1 MKREI
6 KDKLMG
12 MKKSELVDIILRKD
26 DVERKNDSI
35 IKSLKHDYDELF
47 LLSESYKE
55 SIDDLT
61 TEHEEYKAKVEKG
74 STMFAIFYAVIYA
87 ATVITLLCSL

>member
-1 MKREI
+1 MKKEI

-12 MKKSELVDIILRKD
+12 MKKSELVEIILRKD

-61 TEHEEYKAKVEKG
+61 TEQAEYKARVEKQVITFG
-74 STMFAIFYAVIYA
+74 IFYAVIYA
-87 ATVITLLCSL
+87 ITVITLLCSL

>member
-1 MKREI
+1 MKKEI

-12 MKKSELVDIILRKD
+12 MKKSELVEIILRKD

-35 IKSLKHDYDELF
+35 IKQLEHNNHELCI
-47 LLSESYKE
+47 LSESYKE

-61 TEHEEYKAKVEKG
+61 TEHEEYKARVEKRY
-74 STMFAIFYAVIYA
+74 TMFAIFYAAIYA
-87 ATVITLLCSL
+87 ITVITLLCSL

>member
-1 MKREI
+1 MKKEI

-12 MKKSELVDIILRKD
+12 MKKSELVEIILRKD
-26 DVERKNDSI
+26 DVERKNDVV

-55 SIDDLT
+55 GIDYLT
-61 TEHEEYKAKVEKG
+61 TEYEEYKARIKRE
-74 STMFAIFYAVIYA
+74 SAIFAIFCGAIYA
-87 ATVITLLCSL
+87 ASVITLICLL

>member
-26 DVERKNDSI
+26 DVERKNDST
-35 IKSLKHDYDELF
+35 IKLLEHSNHELHV
-47 LLSESYKE
+47 LSESYKD

-61 TEHEEYKAKVEKG
+61 TDYEEYKERVEKRY
-74 STMFAIFYAVIYA
+74 TMFAIFYAVIYA

>member
-26 DVERKNDSI
+26 DVERKNDST
-35 IKSLKHDYDELF
+35 IKLLEHNNHELHI
-47 LLSESYKE
+47 LSESYKE

-61 TEHEEYKAKVEKG
+61 TEHEEYKRRVEKRA
-74 STMFAIFYAVIYA
+74 TMFAIFYTAIYA
-87 ATVITLLCSL
+87 ASMITLLCSL

>member
-1 MKREI
+1 MKKEI

-12 MKKSELVDIILRKD
+12 MKKSELVEIILRKD

-35 IKSLKHDYDELF
+35 IKQLEHNNHELRI
-47 LLSESYKE
+47 LSESYKE

-61 TEHEEYKAKVEKG
+61 TEHEEYKARVEKRY
-74 STMFAIFYAVIYA
+74 TMFAIFYAAIYA
-87 ATVITLLCSL
+87 ITVITLLCSL

>member
-1 MKREI
+1 MKKEI

-12 MKKSELVDIILRKD
+12 MKKSELVEIILRKD

-35 IKSLKHDYDELF
+35 IKVLKHDYDELHS
-47 LLSESYKE
+47 LSESYKE

-61 TEHEEYKAKVEKG
+61 TEHEAYKARIERQSMTFG
-74 STMFAIFYAVIYA
+74 ILYTVIYA

>member
-26 DVERKNDSI
+26 DVERKNDST
-35 IKSLKHDYDELF
+35 IKLLEHNNHELRI
-47 LLSESYKE
+47 LSESYKE

-61 TEHEEYKAKVEKG
+61 TEHEEYKARIERQSMTFG
-74 STMFAIFYAVIYA
+74 ILYTVIYA
-87 ATVITLLCSL
+87 ATVIILLCSL

>member
-26 DVERKNDSI
+26 DVERKNDST

>member
-1 MKREI
+1 MKKEI

-12 MKKSELVDIILRKD
+12 MKKSELVEIILRKD
-26 DVERKNDSI
+26 DVERKNDAV

-47 LLSESYKE
+47 TVSESYKE

-61 TEHEEYKAKVEKG
+61 TEHEEYKARVEKRY
-74 STMFAIFYAVIYA
+74 TAFAIFYAVIYA
-87 ATVITLLCSL
+87 ITVITLLCSL

>member
-1 MKREI
+1 MKKEI

-12 MKKSELVDIILRKD
+12 MKKSELVEIILRKD
-26 DVERKNDSI
+26 DVERKNDAV

-47 LLSESYKE
+47 TVSESYKE

-61 TEHEEYKAKVEKG
+61 TEHEEYKRRIEKQVITFG
-74 STMFAIFYAVIYA
+74 IFYAAIYVASVIML
-87 ATVITLLCSL
+87 ICIL

>member
-1 MKREI
+1 MKKEI

-12 MKKSELVDIILRKD
+12 MKKSELVEIILRKD

-35 IKSLKHDYDELF
+35 IKVLKHDYDELHS
-47 LLSESYKE
+47 LSESYKD

-61 TEHEEYKAKVEKG
+61 TEHEAYKARVEKRY
-74 STMFAIFYAVIYA
+74 TAFAIFYTAIYA
-87 ATVITLLCSL
+87 ASVIILLCSL

>member
-35 IKSLKHDYDELF
+35 IKVLKHDYDELHS
-47 LLSESYKE
+47 LSESYKE

-61 TEHEEYKAKVEKG
+61 TEHEEYKRRVEKRA
-74 STMFAIFYAVIYA
+74 TMFAIFYTAIYA
-87 ATVITLLCSL
+87 ASVITLLCSL

>member
-1 MKREI
+1 MKKEI

-12 MKKSELVDIILRKD
+12 MKKSELVEIILRKD

-35 IKSLKHDYDELF
+35 IKVLKHDYDELHS
-47 LLSESYKE
+47 LSESYKD

-61 TEHEEYKAKVEKG
+61 TEHEEYKARVEKRY
-74 STMFAIFYAVIYA
+74 TVFAIFYAAIYA
-87 ATVITLLCSL
+87 ASVITLLCSL

>member
-26 DVERKNDSI
+26 DVERKNDST
-35 IKSLKHDYDELF
+35 IKLLEHNNHELRI
-47 LLSESYKE
+47 LSESYKE

-61 TEHEEYKAKVEKG
+61 TDYEEYKARVEKRA
-74 STMFAIFYAVIYA
+74 TIFAIFYAAIYA
-87 ATVITLLCSL
+87 ASVITLLCSI